1 MSMNRFFENLSAC
14 SAHLRGIK
22 AEAIFPEFREGAI
35 LRFGRLFKPV
45 HKPSV
50 WKGARNYRK
59 KSKKKEGEEGDDEDE
74 LASREAGKN
83 AVVEDNEDDP
93 FAWCNIKLDLRKPR
107 PEEIGPN
114 QMDSFCR
121 PMTYE
126 PGGNK
131 DVGNDANGGNDK
143 RFEI

>member
-1 MSMNRFFENLSAC
+1 M
-14 SAHLRGIK
+14 RGIK
-22 AEAIFPEFREGAI
+22 AEDIFPEFREGAI

-59 KSKKKEGEEGDDEDE
+59 KSKKKDGEEGDEEEKSKTGGDGQGE
-74 LASREAGKN
+74 
-83 AVVEDNEDDP
+83 EDDR

-107 PEEIGPN
+107 PDEIGPN

-126 PGGNK
+126 PEGNK
-131 DVGNDANGGNDK
+131 DAAKDASGAGN
-143 RFEI
+143 RFLYHIK